1 MNGRYAG
8 STGVGARFFF
18 WRSDPGSL
26 TTQVAGVPACVP
38 LTPQPPNPSTSSAS
52 ACPPTPATAVVSEF
66 RMANR
71 ILAAWAAQ
79 ARRDSRVDYEVTFLD
94 GLRLS
99 GGYPLLR
106 KGGKP
111 HASLSRVIRRL
122 FKEMAGGPAPY
133 LVEG

>member
-1 MNGRYAG
+1 MHTTEPIEVVRIRLCADAG
-8 STGVGARFFF
+8 
-18 WRSDPGSL
+18 
-26 TTQVAGVPACVP
+26 
-38 LTPQPPNPSTSSAS
+38 
-52 ACPPTPATAVVSEF
+52 ATAVVSEF

-71 ILAAWAAQ
+71 ILAAWAEK
-79 ARRDSRVDYEVTFLD
+79 ARRDSRVDYEVTFFD

-122 FKEMAGGPAPY
+122 FKETAGGAAPY

>member
-1 MNGRYAG
+1 VQTEAPNKEPIDVVRIRLRADAG
-8 STGVGARFFF
+8 
-18 WRSDPGSL
+18 
-26 TTQVAGVPACVP
+26 
-38 LTPQPPNPSTSSAS
+38 
-52 ACPPTPATAVVSEF
+52 ATAVVSEF
-66 RMANR
+66 RLANR

-79 ARRDSRVDYEVTFLD
+79 ARGDSRVDYEVTFFD

-106 KGGKP
+106 KGKP

-122 FKEMAGGPAPY
+122 FKETAGGPAPY

>member
-1 MNGRYAG
+1 MGGAHGAQDRYADG
-8 STGVGARFFF
+8 MVPSPEPIDVVRIRLCT
-18 WRSDPGSL
+18 D
-26 TTQVAGVPACVP
+26 AG
-38 LTPQPPNPSTSSAS
+38 
-52 ACPPTPATAVVSEF
+52 ATAVVSEF

-79 ARRDSRVDYEVTFLD
+79 ARRDSRVDYEVTFFD
-94 GLRLS
+94 GLRLA

-122 FKEMAGGPAPY
+122 FRETAGGPTSY

>member
-1 MNGRYAG
+1 MHAANA
-8 STGVGARFFF
+8 
-18 WRSDPGSL
+18 
-26 TTQVAGVPACVP
+26 
-38 LTPQPPNPSTSSAS
+38 PSTEPIDVVRIRLSAD
-52 ACPPTPATAVVSEF
+52 AGATAVVSEF

-79 ARRDSRVDYEVTFLD
+79 ARRDSRVDYEITFFD

-122 FKEMAGGPAPY
+122 FKEMAGGSTPY